1 MPGSCVFPLWDIL
14 GDWDVHTG
22 LDECWGW
29 GVYRGRTRA
38 ALGGWFSLGVG
49 AAECGG
55 AQVRDKALR

>member
-1 MPGSCVFPLWDIL
+1 MIGMSTRAWTNV
-14 GDWDVHTG
+14 GDG
-22 LDECWGW
+22 